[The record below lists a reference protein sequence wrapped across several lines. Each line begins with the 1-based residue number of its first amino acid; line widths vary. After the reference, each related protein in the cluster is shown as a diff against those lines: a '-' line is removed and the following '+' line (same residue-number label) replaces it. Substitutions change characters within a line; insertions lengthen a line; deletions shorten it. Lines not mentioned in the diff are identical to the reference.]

1 MRLLSWHQD
10 RKRGNDVKSVQLFA
24 AVAFISACL
33 QCVATLAG
41 EPAATDPQVGK
52 WELQPASSHFCKPE
66 AAPQK
71 SVREIFD
78 VGGHIYLNHW
88 TGIDAKGKPIDYLYI
103 ARYDNRKYAFPAASW
118 DPLVYMSWKRISTS
132 KVSFLDWSKV
142 GKVIAE
148 NTRTVSP
155 DGRTMVQ
162 ATTAIDASGRKSSCT
177 DTQVF
182 AKQ

>member
-1 MRLLSWHQD
+1 MI
-10 RKRGNDVKSVQLFA
+10 VKSVHLFS
-24 AVAFISACL
+24 AVAFVSACL
-33 QCVATLAG
+33 QCAPILAG
-41 EPAATDPQVGK
+41 EPAATDLQVGK
-52 WELQPASSHFCKPE
+52 WELRPARSHFCKPE
-66 AAPQK
+66 AAPRR

-88 TGIDAKGKPIDYLYI
+88 TGIDAKGMPIDYLYI
-103 ARYDNRKYAFPAASW
+103 VRYDSRKYAFPAASW
-118 DPLVYMSWKRISTS
+118 DPRVYMSWKRISTS
-132 KVSFLDWSKV
+132 KVSFLDWSKG

-162 ATTAIDASGRKSSCT
+162 ATTAIDANGRKSSCT

>member
-1 MRLLSWHQD
+1 MI
-10 RKRGNDVKSVQLFA
+10 VKSVHLFA
-24 AVAFISACL
+24 AVVFVSACL
-33 QCVATLAG
+33 QCVASLAG
-41 EPAATDPQVGK
+41 EPAATDPQVGT
-52 WELQPASSHFCKPE
+52 WELQPAKSHFCKPE
-66 AAPQK
+66 AAPHK

-118 DPLVYMSWKRISTS
+118 VPLVYMSWKRISVS
-132 KVSFLDWSKV
+132 KVSFLDWKD

-162 ATTAIDASGRKSSCT
+162 ATTAIDANGQKSSCT
-177 DTQVF
+177 DRQVF
-182 AKQ
+182 EKQ

>member
-1 MRLLSWHQD
+1 MI
-10 RKRGNDVKSVQLFA
+10 VKIVHLFA
-24 AVAFISACL
+24 AVAFVSACF

-41 EPAATDPQVGK
+41 ESAATDPQVGK
-52 WELQPASSHFCKPE
+52 WELQPARSHFCKPE
-66 AAPQK
+66 AAPRK

-78 VGGHIYLNHW
+78 VGGYIYLNHW
-88 TGIDAKGKPIDYLYI
+88 TGIDARGMPIDYLYI
-103 ARYDNRKYAFPAASW
+103 VRYDNRKYAFPADSRN
-118 DPLVYMSWKRISTS
+118 PLVYMSWKRISTS
-132 KVSFLDWSKV
+132 KVSFLDWKG

-162 ATTAIDASGRKSSCT
+162 ATTAIDANGQKSSCT

-182 AKQ
+182 GKR